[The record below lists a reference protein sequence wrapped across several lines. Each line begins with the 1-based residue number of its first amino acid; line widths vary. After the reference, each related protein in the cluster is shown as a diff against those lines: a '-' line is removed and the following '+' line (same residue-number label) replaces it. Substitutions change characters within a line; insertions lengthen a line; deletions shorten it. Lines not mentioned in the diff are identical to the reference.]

1 MFLHILISNVR
12 NVIVS
17 RVCDFLAYLQNR
29 KYDLRP
35 KIARKSFPTISM
47 TRTAMTYTRYV
58 IEEGREIIV
67 KTTSSPVAVGG
78 DTIRTEKRR
87 GPIRSHANIREKL
100 ARNDN
105 RYLFVMRVRC
115 SLQKYS
121 YLFSYISMPVIS
133 SYV

>member
-1 MFLHILISNVR
+1 
-12 NVIVS
+12 
-17 RVCDFLAYLQNR
+17 
-29 KYDLRP
+29 
-35 KIARKSFPTISM
+35 M

-58 IEEGREIIV
+58 IEEGWEIMV
-67 KTTSSPVAVGG
+67 KTSPVAVGG
-78 DTIRTEKRR
+78 DTNGEEDLFD
-87 GPIRSHANIREKL
+87 SYANIREKL